1 METKNSKLKTQN
13 SVRLF
18 LGVVVLVVL
27 FLAGRAGGL
36 EFPGPA
42 PGDGQGKVSQSEFVL
57 ENEILS
63 CIWSI
68 SEGRLKPKRVV
79 DKLSATTLPLR
90 QAECF
95 QLVLNGGQTVK
106 SSDLRIVGKPKMK
119 DLEPK
124 RNSCRLAERFGGKQ
138 ITVVLGSPNINL
150 EVQWRAILR
159 DGSNYVRQQ
168 VTFSTK
174 NKPIN
179 IKEIV
184 LLELTAPHAE
194 VMGTVDGS
202 PVVAGNIFFAYE
214 HPLSKSQI
222 LPGNLRRFRCSL
234 PCSAPLKPAEPLVQS
249 SVIGV
254 VPQGQL
260 RRGFLYYIERQRVHP
275 YRPFLHY
282 NSWYDIGYRAEIIQQ
297 RQCSEVI
304 ELFGK
309 ELVKRRGVMMDSF
322 ALDDGWDD
330 TASLWQFHKA
340 FPDGFAPLQ
349 RVAEKYDSALGA
361 WLSPFGGYGDAK
373 QERLKYGR
381 EQSFETNKS
390 GFSLA
395 GPKYYARFRDVCANM
410 VREYGLNYF
419 KFDGIGAGG
428 RPTGTGPEF
437 VRDMQ
442 ALLRLI
448 SELRQVRPD
457 VFVNITTGTW
467 SSPYWLWYG
476 DSTWRSGRDWHTH
489 GWGSKRQQQITYR
502 DKETYHN
509 VVRRAPLYPLNSLM
523 TQGIMLANHGLP
535 NQVDGLVEDIRAF
548 FASGTNCQELY
559 ITPSMMRPQ
568 DWDALAEAAKWSRE
582 NMDVLVDTHWIG
594 GDPAEGEIYG
604 WASWSKRKGIL
615 SLRNPY
621 DKPRRI
627 TIDIGKAFELPKG
640 AAQRYSLKSPPALGS
655 RKAGSLAGVNL
666 SPRRRGKDADMAP
679 AASALRS
686 KTAGVL
692 SAGKEHTF
700 ELRPFAVLVF
710 DATPL

>member
-1 METKNSKLKTQN
+1 MIERTQK
-13 SVRLF
+13 RLF
-18 LGVVVLVVL
+18 RRKASCGLAVAVLVAL
-27 FLAGRAGGL
+27 FLAGRARGL

-42 PGDGQGKVSQSEFVL
+42 PGDAQGKIDRGELVL
-57 ENEILS
+57 ENEVLS

-68 SEGRLKPKRVV
+68 SEGQLKPKCVT
-79 DKLSATTLPLR
+79 DKLSATTLQL
-90 QAECF
+90 QETECF
-95 QLVLNGGQTVK
+95 KLVLDGGRVIKASDWKIIGKPYMKYLEPRREPCRLVERFAGKHINAILT
-106 SSDLRIVGKPKMK
+106 SSDGSVGV
-119 DLEPK
+119 D
-124 RNSCRLAERFGGKQ
+124 
-138 ITVVLGSPNINL
+138 
-150 EVQWRAILR
+150 WYAILR
-159 DGSNYVRQQ
+159 DGSNYVRQIVIL
-168 VTFSTK
+168 VTA
-174 NKPIN
+174 NKS
-179 IKEIV
+179 IKVEEIV

-202 PVVAGNIFFAYE
+202 PVVADNMFFAYE

-222 LPGNLRRFRCSL
+222 LPGNRRRLRCSL
-234 PCSAPLKPAEPLVQS
+234 PGRTTLKLGEPLVQS

-260 RRGFLYYIERQRVHP
+260 RRGFLYYIERQRAHP

-304 ELFGK
+304 GLFGK
-309 ELVKRRGVMMDSF
+309 ELVKRRGVTMDSF

-330 TASLWQFHKA
+330 TASLWQFHKG

-349 RVAEKYDSALGA
+349 QVAEKYDSALGA

-381 EQSFETNKS
+381 EQSFETNES

-395 GPKYYARFRDVCANM
+395 GPEYYARFRDVCANM
-410 VREYGLNYF
+410 VRQYGLNYF

-448 SELRQVRPD
+448 SELRRVKPD

-476 DSTWRSGRDWHTH
+476 DSTWRSGRDWHTA

-559 ITPSMMRPQ
+559 ITPSMLRPQ

-621 DKPRRI
+621 DKPGRI

-640 AAQRYSLKSPPALGS
+640 AAQRYSLKSPW
-655 RKAGSLAGVNL
+655 K
-666 SPRRRGKDADMAP
+666 KDADKAVIM
-679 AASALRS
+679 LF
-686 KTAGVL
+686 
-692 SAGKEHTF
+692 AGKEHTF
-700 ELRPFAVLVF
+700 ELTPFEVLVF

>member
-1 METKNSKLKTQN
+1 MQQS
-13 SVRLF
+13 LF
-18 LGVVVLVVL
+18 LDVVILIVLS
-27 FLAGRAGGL
+27 LAGRGWAL
-36 EFPGPA
+36 EFPGPM
-42 PGDGQGKVSQSEFVL
+42 PGDAQGKIDRSELVL
-57 ENEILS
+57 ENKILS
-63 CIWSI
+63 CAWGI
-68 SEGRLKPKRVV
+68 SEGQLKPKCVT
-79 DKLSATTLPLR
+79 DKLSATTLPLG
-90 QAECF
+90 QGECF
-95 QLVLNGGQTVK
+95 QFVLNGGQIVK
-106 SSDLRIVGKPKMK
+106 SSDLRIVGEPEMK
-119 DLEPK
+119 NLQPK
-124 RNSCRLAERFGGKQ
+124 RNSCRLASAFGGKQ
-138 ITVVLGSPNINL
+138 ITVVLGSSRPLFKGLDSSDTNL

-159 DGSNYVRQQ
+159 DGSNYVGQQ
-168 VTFSTK
+168 VTLSTK

-202 PVVAGNIFFAYE
+202 PVVADNMFFAYE
-214 HPLSKSQI
+214 HPLSKNQI
-222 LPGNLRRFRCSL
+222 LPGNRRRFRCSL
-234 PCSAPLKPAEPLVQS
+234 PGRNTLKLGEQLVQS

-260 RRGFLYYIERQRVHP
+260 RRGFLYYLERERAHP

-297 RQCSEVI
+297 RQSSQVI

-309 ELVKRRGVMMDSF
+309 ELVKRRGVKMDSF

-330 TASLWQFHKA
+330 TAPLWQFHDG

-349 RVAEKYDSALGA
+349 QVAEKYDSALGA

-373 QERLKYGR
+373 KERLKYGR

-395 GPKYYARFRDVCANM
+395 GPKYYARFRDVCTNM
-410 VREYGLNYF
+410 IREYDLSYF
-419 KFDGIGAGG
+419 KFDGIGTVG
-428 RPTGTGPEF
+428 RPTGAGAEYIQ
-437 VRDMQ
+437 DMQ

-448 SELRQVRPD
+448 SELRKVKPD
-457 VFVNITTGTW
+457 IFVNVTSGTW

-476 DSTWRSGRDWHTH
+476 DSTWRSGRDWYTA
-489 GWGSKRQQQITYR
+489 GWGSKRQQQVTYR

-523 TQGIMLANHGLP
+523 TQGIMIANHGLP

-559 ITPSMMRPQ
+559 ITPSMLRPQ
-568 DWDALAEAAKWSRE
+568 GWDALAEAAKWSRE

-594 GDPAEGEIYG
+594 GDPVEGEIYG
-604 WASWSKRKGIL
+604 WASWAARKGIL
-615 SLRNPY
+615 SLRNPH
-621 DKPRRI
+621 DKPHKI
-627 TIDIGKAFELPKG
+627 MIDIGKAFELPQG
-640 AAQRYSLKSPPALGS
+640 AAHRYSLKSPWQT
-655 RKAGSLAGVNL
+655 
-666 SPRRRGKDADMAP
+666 DAD
-679 AASALRS
+679 RVVI
-686 KTAGVL
+686 VL

-700 ELRPFAVLVF
+700 ELGPFAVLVF